1 MTVVGAADR
10 PASPE
15 ARFNALFARHYPA
28 VFGYA
33 VRRVGR
39 DEAGDAAAEVFTVA
53 WRRLGRVPA
62 EPETLPWLY
71 GVARKVVA
79 NQERAAR
86 RRLRLEARAAAFA
99 RTAPSRLPA
108 PTASR
113 SRPPCCAS
121 GPADREVLRL
131 AAWEELQPA
140 EIARVLGCSA
150 NAAAVRLHRARQ
162 RLAGELHSEG
172 RP

>member
-86 RRLRLEARAAAFA
+86 RRLRLEARAAAFPDG
-99 RTAPSRLPA
+99 TTEAPGTNGVEVEVALLRLG
-108 PTASR
+108 S
-113 SRPPCCAS
+113 
-121 GPADREVLRL
+121 ADREVLRL
-131 AAWEELQPA
+131 AAWEDMQPA

-162 RLAGELHSEG
+162 RLAGELQSEG

>member
-10 PASPE
+10 PAPPE
-15 ARFNALFARHYPA
+15 ARFHALFARHYPA

-33 VRRVGR
+33 LRRVGR
-39 DEAGDAAAEVFTVA
+39 DEAGDATAEVFTVA
-53 WRRLGRVPA
+53 WRRIERVPA

-71 GVARKVVA
+71 GVARRVLA

-86 RRLRLEARAAAFA
+86 RRLRLEARAAVSPGAA
-99 RTAPSRLPA
+99 DEAPGTAGVDIEAALLRL
-108 PTASR
+108 R
-113 SRPPCCAS
+113 S
-121 GPADREVLRL
+121 ADREVLRL

-140 EIARVLGCSA
+140 EIAAVLGCSA

-162 RLAGELHSEG
+162 RLAGEMTREVPS
-172 RP
+172 

>member
-1 MTVVGAADR
+1 MTIVGAADR

-86 RRLRLEARAAAFA
+86 RRLRLEARAAASPA
-99 RTAPSRLPA
+99 EAIEAPGSAGLDLEAALLRL
-108 PTASR
+108 
-113 SRPPCCAS
+113 

-140 EIARVLGCSA
+140 EIAAVLGCSA

-162 RLAGELHSEG
+162 RLAGELQSEG

>member
-10 PASPE
+10 LASPE

-28 VFGYA
+28 IFGYA
-33 VRRVGR
+33 ARRVGR
-39 DEAGDAAAEVFTVA
+39 DDAGDAAAEVFTVA

-79 NQERAAR
+79 NQERTAR
-86 RRLRLEARAAAFA
+86 RRLRLEAKAAVAPIEA
-99 RTAPSRLPA
+99 LAPPGTAGLEVEAALLRLG
-108 PTASR
+108 T
-113 SRPPCCAS
+113 
-121 GPADREVLRL
+121 ADREVLRL

-140 EIARVLGCSA
+140 EIAAALGCSA

-162 RLAGELHSEG
+162 RLAGELHPES

>member
-15 ARFNALFARHYPA
+15 ASFNALFARHYPA

-33 VRRVGR
+33 ARRVGR
-39 DEAGDAAAEVFTVA
+39 DEAGDATAEVFAVA

-71 GVARKVVA
+71 GVARKVLA
-79 NQERAAR
+79 NQERAANR
-86 RRLRLEARAAAFA
+86 RSRLQAAATTAARTEADPPGVAALDVEAALLRL
-99 RTAPSRLPA
+99 
-108 PTASR
+108 
-113 SRPPCCAS
+113 
-121 GPADREVLRL
+121 GGDDREVLRL
-131 AAWEELQPA
+131 AAWEELRPT
-140 EIARVLGCSA
+140 EIAAVLGCSA

-162 RLAGELHSEG
+162 RLAAEMAAKDRS
-172 RP
+172 

>member
-33 VRRVGR
+33 ARRVGW
-39 DEAGDAAAEVFTVA
+39 DDAGDATAEVFTVA

-86 RRLRLEARAAAFA
+86 RRLRLETKAAAA
-99 RTAPSRLPA
+99 PDEAVAAPGTAALDVEAALLRLG
-108 PTASR
+108 T
-113 SRPPCCAS
+113 
-121 GPADREVLRL
+121 ADREVLRL

-140 EIARVLGCSA
+140 EIAAVLGCSA
-150 NAAAVRLHRARQ
+150 NTAAVRLHRARQ
-162 RLAGELHSEG
+162 RLAGELQPEG

>member
-28 VFGYA
+28 VYGYA
-33 VRRVGR
+33 ARRVGH
-39 DEAGDAAAEVFTVA
+39 DAAGDAAAEAFTVA
-53 WRRLGRVPA
+53 WRRLGRVPV
-62 EPETLPWLY
+62 EPDTLPWLY

-86 RRLRLEARAAAFA
+86 RRLRLQAKAAA
-99 RTAPSRLPA
+99 APDEEVAAPGTIGLEVEAALLRLG
-108 PTASR
+108 T
-113 SRPPCCAS
+113 
-121 GPADREVLRL
+121 ADREVLRL

-140 EIARVLGCSA
+140 EMAAVLGCSA

-162 RLAGELHSEG
+162 RLAGELQPEG